1 MMEPVENKNQST
13 EVNQPKTPAEYVRLF
28 FTGVAMGSADIVP
41 GVSGGTM
48 AFILGVY
55 QDLINSIKSF
65 NLDLIRLVLKGDI
78 RGAIN
83 HIPWRFLIALL
94 GGIGAAIVTLV
105 TGLEFALH
113 NYPIYLFSFFTGL
126 IVASII
132 AVGAN
137 VKWNVGSGIALVV
150 AAVAAFFIVGLRPQD
165 MAHTPLLLFISGA
178 IAICAMILPGVSG
191 SFLLLVLG
199 QYEHVIGSV
208 RGLISFENV
217 GANLVTVASVGLG
230 CVVGIVIFSRFLSW
244 LLRKYENNTV
254 AALVGFMV
262 GSLRIIYP
270 FKGPVLDAAGAV
282 ETYVDTDG
290 ITVAYTQNVL
300 PWVAQ
305 HVENLEE
312 MVRLTGTEITVSL
325 LLLAFGFLLVSFLD
339 HLQSRNNPVFRPF
352 LGGKRNAVEAE
363 VAASGD

>member
-1 MMEPVENKNQST
+1 MSDEKKKHEGPL
-13 EVNQPKTPAEYVRLF
+13 EVNQPETPAEYARVF

-55 QDLINSIKSF
+55 EDLINSIKSF
-65 NLDLIRLVLKGDI
+65 NVDLIRLVLKGDI
-78 RGAIN
+78 RGAVN
-83 HIPWRFLIALL
+83 YVPWRFLLALL
-94 GGIGAAIVTLV
+94 LGIGGAIVTLV
-105 TGLEFALH
+105 TGLEFALE

-126 IVASII
+126 ILASII

-137 VKWNVGSGIALVV
+137 VRWNVVSGIALVV
-150 AAVAAFFIVGLRPQD
+150 AAVAAFFIVGLRPQE
-165 MAHTPLLLFISGA
+165 MGHSPLILFGSGA

-208 RGLISFENV
+208 KGLISFENI
-217 GANLVTVASVGLG
+217 GANLTTVVAVGLG
-230 CVVGIVIFSRFLSW
+230 CVFGIVLFSRFLSW
-244 LLRKYENNTV
+244 LLKHYENATV

-262 GSLRIIYP
+262 GSLRIIWP
-270 FKGPVLDAAGAV
+270 FKTPMFDENGALQ
-282 ETYVDTDG
+282 TYVNTEE
-290 ITVAYTQNVL
+290 IEVAVTQNVL

-312 MVRLTGTEITVSL
+312 MVRLTGAEVGISLGL
-325 LLLAFGFLLVSFLD
+325 LLLGFVLVSFLD
-339 HLQSRNNPVFRPF
+339 HLQSRSNPVFRPF
-352 LGGKRNAVEAE
+352 FGGKPQTVDTDPIPSA
-363 VAASGD
+363 D